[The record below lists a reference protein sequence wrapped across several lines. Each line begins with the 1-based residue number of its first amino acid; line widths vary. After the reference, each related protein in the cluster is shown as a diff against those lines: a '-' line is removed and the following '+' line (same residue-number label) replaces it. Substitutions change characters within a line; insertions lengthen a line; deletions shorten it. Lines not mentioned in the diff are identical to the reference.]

1 MRSRSFIFVLFYQPF
16 KKPTTHQKTKK
27 LKTKKP
33 NKKQKSKKRDCTPQ
47 VGSSGREL
55 GLVILFFLFVFV
67 FFVSLFFVFW
77 ILMLF
82 SHCRKINNEPE
93 TKNLKNQKK
102 QKKTRLHTP
111 RGGSGRELDLVILF
125 FYGCLVFCFFCFVFF
140 VFF

>member
-1 MRSRSFIFVLFYQPF
+1 
-16 KKPTTHQKTKK
+16 
-27 LKTKKP
+27 
-33 NKKQKSKKRDCTPQ
+33 

-93 TKNLKNQKK
+93 TKNLKNQKNKKK
-102 QKKTRLHTP
+102 QDCIP
-111 RGGSGRELDLVILF
+111 QGGSSGRELDLVILF
-125 FYGCLVFCFFCFVFF
+125 FYGCLVFCFFVSYFLCFFSLVLFDHCIKIKKKLSMITKQWENHRRCSGYKD
-140 VFF
+140 VQIQ